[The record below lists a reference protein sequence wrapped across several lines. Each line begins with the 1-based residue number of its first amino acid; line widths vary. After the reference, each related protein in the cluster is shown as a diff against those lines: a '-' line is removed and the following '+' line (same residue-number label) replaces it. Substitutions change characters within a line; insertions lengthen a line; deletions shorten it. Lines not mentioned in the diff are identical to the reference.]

1 MRTYSYISVGF
12 FFGFVFFNFVIIFMY
27 RKLSSIHITQI
38 SGEFFS
44 LFQHGNVSHRLRTQ
58 DVASPVVVDLIISVI
73 IIGPNSF

>member
-1 MRTYSYISVGF
+1 
-12 FFGFVFFNFVIIFMY
+12 MY

-44 LFQHGNVSHRLRTQ
+44 LFQHGNVSHRFRTQ

-73 IIGPNSF
+73 IISPNSF